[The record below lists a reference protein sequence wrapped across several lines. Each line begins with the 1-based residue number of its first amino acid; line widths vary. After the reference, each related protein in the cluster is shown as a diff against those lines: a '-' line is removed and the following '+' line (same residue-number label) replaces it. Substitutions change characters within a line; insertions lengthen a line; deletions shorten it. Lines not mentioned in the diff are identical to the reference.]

1 SNSLLSMI
9 FLLLLPLLV
18 ASQSNRCWSSGNGGS
33 ARWWN
38 EGERIDRGRYWY
50 ECRRGE
56 LVPKGCFNERQQRL
70 SVGESFIQDEYEVTC
85 DLSSQGFLKFK
96 QSACVGPNG
105 RKFRIGETWVDQT
118 NTYYYECK
126 SDGAY
131 LRVSIEGC
139 VHHDKRGKVK
149 IGEKYDHGEYTYE
162 CQRKSSGAVQMC
174 SVGCLHQGQRFAIG
188 EQWPD
193 GDFVFYCDQKGGRCQ
208 KKCVG
213 CQFRN
218 KRLYDGD
225 RYQKDQTVYQ
235 CHVRRDTYGHKPVA
249 CVSVDN
255 DGTKVERVIGCRW
268 YVQDSVSKVE
278 QSCHLDGEQAKIITE
293 GCIYRHNGFD
303 TIWLVPNSYTIW
315 NKPDGKPIGLACK
328 PASNGALLSTFDA
341 DQASSQASGLKYDS
355 PRGKK

>member
-1 SNSLLSMI
+1 MEDQHDGGMKENELIEVDIGTNVEEENSFPKDVSMRDNRDYLLETTSFKMI
-9 FLLLLPLLV
+9 M
-18 ASQSNRCWSSGNGGS
+18 
-33 ARWWN
+33 
-38 EGERIDRGRYWY
+38 
-50 ECRRGE
+50 
-56 LVPKGCFNERQQRL
+56 K
-70 SVGESFIQDEYEVTC
+70 
-85 DLSSQGFLKFK
+85 FLKFK
-96 QSACVGPNG
+96 QTACVGPSG
-105 RKFRIGETWVDQT
+105 RRFRVGETWNDDT
-118 NTYYYECK
+118 YTYYYECK
-126 SDGAY
+126 SDGSY
-131 LRVSIEGC
+131 LRASIEGC
-139 VHHDKRGKVK
+139 IHHDKRGKVK
-149 IGEKYDHGEYTYE
+149 IGERYDQGEYTYE

-213 CQFRN
+213 CQYRN

-225 RYQKDQTVYQ
+225 RYQKDKTVYQ

-293 GCIYRHNGFD
+293 GCIYRYNGFD
-303 TIWLVPNSYTIW
+303 TIWLTPSTYTIW

-328 PASNGALLSTFDA
+328 PASNGAILVTFEA

-355 PRGKK
+355 PRGKRSGRKLIIFFLRINT